1 MKIRA
6 NLPTD
11 VANYLPRITTLPNSS
26 VWSPIQYLAKGIF
39 PAFIIEDL
47 RSMRITSNLGAICSG
62 LLKNAINAFRE
73 FIWKPRCTKNVDRE
87 KRLEITKAEKR
98 FRSPSRTN

>member
-1 MKIRA
+1 MDRHRQIFAKFSPI
-6 NLPTD
+6 D
-11 VANYLPRITTLPNSS
+11 YVEYEDHNSLM
-26 VWSPIQYLAKGIF
+26 WSPIQYLAKGVF
-39 PAFIIEDL
+39 PAFILDDL
-47 RSMRITSNLGAICSG
+47 RSMCITSNLGAICSG

>member
-11 VANYLPRITTLPNSS
+11 VANYLPRITTLPNSL
-26 VWSPIQYLAKGIF
+26 VWSPIQYLAKGVF
-39 PAFIIEDL
+39 PTFIIEDL

-62 LLKNAINAFRE
+62 LLKNAINAFHE

-87 KRLEITKAEKR
+87 KLLGITKAEKR